1 MKKSRSYEMEKQNR
15 IYWSKDREEQPYE
28 KVYLENSD
36 GQLLNDFLDIQ
47 FGSNQEASLEIRVL
61 I

>member
-1 MKKSRSYEMEKQNR
+1 MEKQNR